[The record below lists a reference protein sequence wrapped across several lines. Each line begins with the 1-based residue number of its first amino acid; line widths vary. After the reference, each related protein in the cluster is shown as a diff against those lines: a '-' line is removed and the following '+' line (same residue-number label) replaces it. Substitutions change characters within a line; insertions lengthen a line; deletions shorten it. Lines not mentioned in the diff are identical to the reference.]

1 MTNSHILYKKGQK
14 KRIVLGEWKGDSAE
28 ILEIQEN
35 QDFESLKLKKWR
47 Y

>member
-1 MTNSHILYKKGQK
+1 RAAIHPLGQK
-14 KRIVLGEWKGDSAE
+14 KRIVLGDWKEDSAE